1 MSRRKII
8 VVPPQQPW
16 PEQVEA
22 TFKFWI
28 PGEPRPW
35 QRAIPTKN
43 FGMMREG
50 PDNQARQEHVY
61 NHVKCQLH
69 RDYAT
74 YLPFLPIMKPHPVW
88 MAPTFFFPSSGSANR
103 PMTEDPDADNLLK
116 NLGDALSGCLIKKPT
131 LLYQN
136 DSQIVDWGS
145 CYGAHKQYWNP
156 ERAMREEA
164 YPQEVGTLLVVYL
177 NSRSW

>member
-16 PEQVEA
+16 PGQAKA

-50 PDNQARQEHVY
+50 PDNRARQEHVY
-61 NHVKCQLH
+61 NHVACQLQ
-69 RDYAT
+69 RDYAE
-74 YLPFLPIMKPHPVW
+74 YLLFLPLMRPGAVV
-88 MAPTFFFPSSGSANR
+88 MSPTFYFPTGDYNR
-103 PMTEDPDADNLLK
+103 PMTEDPDCDNLFK
-116 NLGDALSGCLIKKPT
+116 NIGDALSGCLIKKPT

-136 DSQIVDWGS
+136 DSQIINWMG
-145 CYGAHKQYWNP
+145 GGKQYWNP
-156 ERAMREEA
+156 SRAMSDRD
-164 YPQEVGTLLVVYL
+164 YPQEVGTLLIVFM
-177 NSRSW
+177 NFQIPT